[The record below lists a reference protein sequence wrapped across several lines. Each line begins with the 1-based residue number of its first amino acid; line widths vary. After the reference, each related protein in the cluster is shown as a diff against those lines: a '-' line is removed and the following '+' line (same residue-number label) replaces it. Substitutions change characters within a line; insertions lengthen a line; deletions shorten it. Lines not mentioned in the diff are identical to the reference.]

1 VAERLILHI
10 GPRKTGTTY
19 LQRVLQQLSPSLA
32 TQGVLYPVD
41 FRGKE
46 DYNHVGAVNDLTFA
60 EETRRPERWSDKA
73 GDDWS
78 ALVSAVQAFEGTV
91 ILSAEMI
98 GGLRPPAAQRLITGL
113 GVKDVDVVITVR
125 DLGRIFP
132 SSWQQHVRNTHTQ
145 DYKAYLERRTRE
157 RGSAAPIQMQEV
169 WDSEREQTF
178 WRSYAYGALVRRW
191 QRLVPPDRVSVVTLP
206 PQGSSSTLLWE
217 RFRAALALEVL
228 PEIAPKLPPYIA
240 NIGSTE
246 PEALLLHAMNVEA
259 KRRGWSRRTTNE
271 LQQRLLATGLL
282 DRPDRG
288 RPLLLPRRFLP
299 RAQKWARIDID
310 DMLTT
315 GVRIYGD
322 PADLLVPD
330 SAASVGKP
338 DAAAAAAAGAYA
350 TIHAL
355 EEEADLIRRRNA
367 RQARVTLPGRIL
379 RRLIRV
385 VERPTTPS
393 A

>member
-1 VAERLILHI
+1 
-10 GPRKTGTTY
+10 
-19 LQRVLQQLSPSLA
+19 
-32 TQGVLYPVD
+32 
-41 FRGKE
+41 
-46 DYNHVGAVNDLTFA
+46 
-60 EETRRPERWSDKA
+60 
-73 GDDWS
+73 
-78 ALVSAVQAFEGTV
+78 
-91 ILSAEMI
+91 
-98 GGLRPPAAQRLITGL
+98 
-113 GVKDVDVVITVR
+113 
-125 DLGRIFP
+125 
-132 SSWQQHVRNTHTQ
+132 
-145 DYKAYLERRTRE
+145 
-157 RGSAAPIQMQEV
+157 MQEV

-191 QRLVPPDRVSVVTLP
+191 QRLVSAERVCVVTLP
-206 PQGSSSTLLWE
+206 PQGSPSTLLWE
-217 RFRAALALEVL
+217 RFRTALDLEVL
-228 PEIAPKLPPYIA
+228 PQVAPKLPPYVA

-271 LQQRLLATGLL
+271 LQQKLLATGLL
-282 DRPDRG
+282 DREDRG

-310 DMLTT
+310 DMLST
-315 GVRIYGD
+315 GVTIHGD
-322 PADLLVPD
+322 SADLLVPD
-330 SAASVGKP
+330 AAASEGKP

-355 EEEADLIRRRNA
+355 EEQAELISRRNA
-367 RQARVTLPGRIL
+367 RQARVTLPGRLL